1 MKKQNEY
8 GGKGPKAISFRDQY
22 LPSEFPQFG
31 KRWSVPAP
39 YVDRL
44 AAGTPARTVSVS
56 WVRLKSTNPPGNSYH
71 R

>member
-1 MKKQNEY
+1 MVERE
-8 GGKGPKAISFRDQY
+8 AISFRYKY
-22 LPSEFPQFG
+22 LPSSFYRFG
-31 KRWSVPAP
+31 KRRSVPAP

-56 WVRLKSTNPPGNSYH
+56 WVRLKSTSPPGNSYH